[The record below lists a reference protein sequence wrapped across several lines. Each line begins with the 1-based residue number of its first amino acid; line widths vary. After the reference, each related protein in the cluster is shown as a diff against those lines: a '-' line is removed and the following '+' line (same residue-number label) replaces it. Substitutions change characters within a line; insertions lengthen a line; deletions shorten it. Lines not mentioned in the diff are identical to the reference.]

1 MSPQDL
7 LLLPPVW
14 MQKAMESNKDL
25 GKEVAQLVTSAGAA
39 VGLAGTPR
47 ASLGS
52 RGSRQS
58 VGSRGSQTSRA
69 RMTSTPRSVRQGAL
83 DDLSK
88 AASGSRCALALP
100 LCSSWFVFVLVCTF
114 RLELIVFVACV
125 QATAVAAAGALRD
138 RGREL
143 RFRLTQA
150 LKPNNGRLSVVR
162 KRT

>member
-1 MSPQDL
+1 
-7 LLLPPVW
+7 
-14 MQKAMESNKDL
+14 MQKAMMESNKDL

-88 AASGSRCALALP
+88 AASGSRCARAPFP
-100 LCSSWFVFVLVCTF
+100 LLVLVLLCPFVLV
-114 RLELIVFVACV
+114 L
-125 QATAVAAAGALRD
+125 
-138 RGREL
+138 
-143 RFRLTQA
+143 
-150 LKPNNGRLSVVR
+150 LSP
-162 KRT
+162 

>member
-14 MQKAMESNKDL
+14 MQKAMMESNKDL
-25 GKEVAQLVTSAGAA
+25 GKEVARPA

-52 RGSRQS
+52 RSSRQS
-58 VGSRGSQTSRA
+58 VGSPGSQTSRA

-88 AASGSRCALALP
+88 AASGSRCARAPFP
-100 LCSSWFVFVLVCTF
+100 LLVLVLLCPFVLV
-114 RLELIVFVACV
+114 L
-125 QATAVAAAGALRD
+125 
-138 RGREL
+138 
-143 RFRLTQA
+143 
-150 LKPNNGRLSVVR
+150 LSP
-162 KRT
+162 

>member
-14 MQKAMESNKDL
+14 MQKAMMESNKDL
-25 GKEVAQLVTSAGAA
+25 GKEVAQLVTS

-52 RGSRQS
+52 RSSRQS

-88 AASGSRCALALP
+88 AASGSRCARAP
-100 LCSSWFVFVLVCTF
+100 SAFFVLVLLC
-114 RLELIVFVACV
+114 
-125 QATAVAAAGALRD
+125 
-138 RGREL
+138 
-143 RFRLTQA
+143 
-150 LKPNNGRLSVVR
+150 P
-162 KRT
+162 